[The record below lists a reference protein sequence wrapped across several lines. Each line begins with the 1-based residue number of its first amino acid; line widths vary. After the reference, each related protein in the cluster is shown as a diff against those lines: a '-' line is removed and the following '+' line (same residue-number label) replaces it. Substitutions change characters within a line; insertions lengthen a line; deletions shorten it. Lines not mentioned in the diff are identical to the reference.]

1 MSDDREHRFRD
12 WACAKGYDVAYT
24 YDTERSRHVWL
35 NPMTNDL
42 WGAWQA
48 ASAQSGWRPIAE
60 APKDGTKLLLWATR
74 NTMLVPTPEV
84 VSGWY
89 ANGWWGDE
97 STLSHVTHWQ
107 PLPDAPRSS
116 V

>member
-1 MSDDREHRFRD
+1 MSDDREQRFRD

-48 ASAQSGWRPIAE
+48 ASAQSGWRPIE
-60 APKDGTKLLLWATR
+60 TMPKDHASRLFLCGGAVVQGFMDVTDKFCVTHEFGWR
-74 NTMLVPTPEV
+74 MMNGKPE
-84 VSGWY
+84 
-89 ANGWWGDE
+89 
-97 STLSHVTHWQ
+97 HWQ
-107 PLPDAPRSS
+107 PLPAAPRSS